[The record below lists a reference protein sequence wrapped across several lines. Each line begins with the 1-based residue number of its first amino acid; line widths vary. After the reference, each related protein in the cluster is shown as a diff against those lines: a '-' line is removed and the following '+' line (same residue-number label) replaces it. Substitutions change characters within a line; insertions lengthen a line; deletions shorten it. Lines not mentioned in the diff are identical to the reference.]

1 MTSPNRLPQGAGGD
15 VQAIVDG
22 LVDGLVGEAVDGLCG
37 RVRGHR
43 RRLFSRGAQD
53 SDPAGWDYSP
63 AGSPPEGRRRAEDRS
78 PPDTEAPPRQEPC
91 GRRSGRE
98 ECGGS
103 WTAEKLR
110 RGRWVVGAW
119 VCRAVRGGVRP
130 SRRRAAGVAGVRGR
144 RGAPRGDTGNTGPD
158 KGPTK
163 RLEKLGRS
171 GEGRAVRGSQERRGP
186 GGGRISP

>member
-1 MTSPNRLPQGAGGD
+1 M
-15 VQAIVDG
+15 QAIVDG

-63 AGSPPEGRRRAEDRS
+63 AGSPPEGRRRTEDRS

-98 ECGGS
+98 EYGQLGSGGV
-103 WTAEKLR
+103 AKRPL
-110 RGRWVVGAW
+110 GGGVW

-130 SRRRAAGVAGVRGR
+130 SGTAGASGVDW
-144 RGAPRGDTGNTGPD
+144 AD
-158 KGPTK
+158 
-163 RLEKLGRS
+163 
-171 GEGRAVRGSQERRGP
+171 
-186 GGGRISP
+186 

>member
-1 MTSPNRLPQGAGGD
+1 M
-15 VQAIVDG
+15 QAIVDG
-22 LVDGLVGEAVDGLCG
+22 LVDGFVGEAVDGLCG

-78 PPDTEAPPRQEPC
+78 PPDTEAPPRQESC

-98 ECGGS
+98 EYGGS

-110 RGRWVVGAW
+110 RGRWVVG
-119 VCRAVRGGVRP
+119 RGC
-130 SRRRAAGVAGVRGR
+130 AGPFGAGCGR
-144 RGAPRGDTGNTGPD
+144 RGAGWQVCGGPGRRRAPAAGRRRAIRAD

-171 GEGRAVRGSQERRGP
+171 GEGRAVGGS
-186 GGGRISP
+186 